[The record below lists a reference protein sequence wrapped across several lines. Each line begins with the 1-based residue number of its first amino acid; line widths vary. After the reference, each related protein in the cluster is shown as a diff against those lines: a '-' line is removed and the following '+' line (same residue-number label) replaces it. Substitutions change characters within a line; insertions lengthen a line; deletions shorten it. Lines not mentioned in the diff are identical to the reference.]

1 MEEDF
6 HIGEA
11 IVNYMAEGS
20 GSAFA
25 MGSLHTTRNQKNP
38 KMRLKAAL
46 EASAEFTMS
55 VSPPFTYL
63 QV

>member
-1 MEEDF
+1 
-6 HIGEA
+6 
-11 IVNYMAEGS
+11 MAEGS
-20 GSAFA
+20 GGAFA
-25 MGSLHTTRNQKNP
+25 MGSLHTTRHQKNP

>member
-6 HIGEA
+6 HIGETF
-11 IVNYMAEGS
+11 VNYMAEGS
-20 GSAFA
+20 GGAFA
-25 MGSLHTTRNQKNP
+25 LGSLHTTRNQKNP
-38 KMRLKAAL
+38 KIRLKAAL
-46 EASAEFTMS
+46 EAASEFTMS